1 MPGDYEVQPAC
12 SLSLWEGRLHK
23 TNFFILKSAEDR
35 PTVFFG
41 KELVLNKTFPFKSS
55 VSNRFGSFFL
65 TFNKTSKISKLF
77 KIKVCS
83 W

>member
-41 KELVLNKTFPFKSS
+41 KELVLNKTFLFESS
-55 VSNRFGSFFL
+55 F
-65 TFNKTSKISKLF
+65 
-77 KIKVCS
+77 
-83 W
+83 

>member
-12 SLSLWEGRLHK
+12 SLSLWEGRLHI
-23 TNFFILKSAEDR
+23 TNFFYSEDR

-41 KELVLNKTFPFKSS
+41 KELVLNKTFPFESS
-55 VSNRFGSFFL
+55 VSNRFDSFFL

-77 KIKVCS
+77 
-83 W
+83 